1 MDAITDDY
9 YDELSLKFLI
19 NEYHRV
25 EFDVKHINNFIKKL
39 NNP

>member
-19 NEYHRV
+19 NEYYRV
-25 EFDVKHINNFIKKL
+25 EFDSKHIQNLIKKL
-39 NNP
+39 NSP